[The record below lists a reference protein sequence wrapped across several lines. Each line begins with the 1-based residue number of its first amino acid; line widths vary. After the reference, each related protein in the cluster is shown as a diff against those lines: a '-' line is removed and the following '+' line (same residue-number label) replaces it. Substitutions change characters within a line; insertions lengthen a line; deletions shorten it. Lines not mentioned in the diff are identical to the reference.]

1 MDNQRE
7 KDFSLDQK
15 DYIRFPNLPK
25 ERKREEKKI
34 DTPFKVYIRTKNDT

>member
-15 DYIRFPNLPK
+15 DYIRFSNLPE
-25 ERKREEKKI
+25 ERKRRKKI
-34 DTPFKVYIRTKNDT
+34 DTPVKVYIRTKNDT